1 VPPDIPEK
9 QAGKFMERQRKITLA
24 ILIMLVI
31 ISVIAVIDISTRVEE
46 KKSFSMG
53 APVIQTGP
61 GVAIVRIDG
70 PIELT
75 GPAGFMGRP
84 SGAEAVVKRLSQLEK
99 DSNIKAIILRIN
111 SPGGTVAA
119 TQEIYQKVMSMRKK
133 NIIFV
138 ASMGDIAASGGYY
151 IASACN
157 FIMANYGTITAS
169 IGVIAFSPNLKNL
182 MDKFGIKM
190 NVIKSGKYKD
200 ILATHRDMSS
210 EERILLQ
217 EMIDLSYHKFVS
229 DIALGRNMSRDDIY
243 PVADGRVMNAE
254 TALKN
259 RLIDGLGT
267 FDDSI
272 AKAREMAGL
281 DPDAPVYEEQLSPFR
296 EIFSSMESLF
306 SGRSFE
312 SRFMDTTYRIEY
324 RYMQ

>member
-1 VPPDIPEK
+1 MEK
-9 QAGKFMERQRKITLA
+9 QRKITLA
-24 ILIMLVI
+24 ILIMLVL
-31 ISVIAVIDISTRVEE
+31 ISVIAVVDISTRVE
-46 KKSFSMG
+46 KKRS
-53 APVIQTGP
+53 IQAGMDMMAMGP

-84 SGAEAVVKRLSQLEK
+84 SGAEAVVRHLADIER
-99 DSNIKAIILRIN
+99 DSNIKAVIIRIN

-119 TQEIYQKVMSMRKK
+119 TQEIFHKILALRKK
-133 NIIFV
+133 NIVVV

-151 IASACN
+151 IAAACN
-157 FIMANYGTITAS
+157 HIVANYGTITGS

-210 EERILLQ
+210 EERALLQ

-229 DIALGRNMSRDDIY
+229 DIALGRNMNQNDIY
-243 PVADGRVMNAE
+243 PVADGRVMSAE
-254 TALKN
+254 TALKYK
-259 RLIDGLGT
+259 LVDQLGT
-267 FDDSI
+267 FDEAI
-272 AKAREMAGL
+272 NKAKELAGL
-281 DPDAPVYEEQLSPFR
+281 DADAPVYEERLSPFN
-296 EIFSSMESLF
+296 EFFSSMNGFF
-306 SGRSFE
+306 SGRLFE
-312 SRFMDTTYRIEY
+312 NRITDTSHRMEY